1 MTKGALYKHYKN
13 KQDIFDCIVE
23 RMYQIDNKRAKEYQ
37 VPESTIVVTPN
48 AYRNTTI
55 ESLTTFTFAQYD
67 FWVTDEFAS
76 NFRKMLILEQYRNLK
91 MNMLYQKCLVNG
103 PISYI
108 EDIFNE
114 MIKKGVHMTLYTIT
128 DWMGL
133 VPIVVCLIFAG
144 IGLVQLI
151 KRRSLFKVDSDIII
165 LGVYYGIVI
174 LAYSIFEII
183 PINYRP
189 ILIEGVMEA
198 SYPSSTTLLILCVM
212 PTLIE
217 QIQRRLTCVATKRII
232 TITVIAFSVF
242 MVIGRLISGVHWF
255 TDIVGGVILSMGL
268 FTIYKAVV
276 MLSTKNQ

>member
-108 EDIFNE
+108 ED
-114 MIKKGVHMTLYTIT
+114 
-128 DWMGL
+128 
-133 VPIVVCLIFAG
+133 
-144 IGLVQLI
+144 
-151 KRRSLFKVDSDIII
+151 S
-165 LGVYYGIVI
+165 
-174 LAYSIFEII
+174 
-183 PINYRP
+183 
-189 ILIEGVMEA
+189 
-198 SYPSSTTLLILCVM
+198 
-212 PTLIE
+212 
-217 QIQRRLTCVATKRII
+217 
-232 TITVIAFSVF
+232 
-242 MVIGRLISGVHWF
+242 
-255 TDIVGGVILSMGL
+255 
-268 FTIYKAVV
+268 
-276 MLSTKNQ
+276 